1 MYTQL
6 AHVSLA
12 GLSNGSSDED
22 EFGLFELYRVAK
34 SRPTG
39 TTTDSEGREV
49 PYVENEN
56 LFRSD
61 TVPWYM
67 DATHCVNSTWWY
79 YKQPASAPTNF
90 VRLENVSLTSGNQL
104 CVFFLDPY

>member
-67 DATHCVNSTWWY
+67 DATHCVKDPIHTLFPD
-79 YKQPASAPTNF
+79 QGTQHF
-90 VRLENVSLTSGNQL
+90 VCQAQSHLKTENQL
-104 CVFFLDPY
+104 